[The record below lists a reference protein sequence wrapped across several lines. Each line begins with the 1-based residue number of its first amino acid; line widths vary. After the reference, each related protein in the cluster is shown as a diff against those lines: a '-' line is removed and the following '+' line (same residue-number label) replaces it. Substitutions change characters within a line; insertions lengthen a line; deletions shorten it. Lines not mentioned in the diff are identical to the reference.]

1 MNKPVYF
8 GISTLELSKKLFVEF
23 RWNCVKPKCRE
34 KIKLSFME
42 TYSFTI
48 YIKIDDIYIKILQNV
63 LKQGFA
69 LQIVN

>member
-23 RWNCVKPKCRE
+23 RWNCVKSKCRE
-34 KIKLSFME
+34 KINLSFME